1 MSTYKCRPCKY
12 ATHDKSN
19 FTKHLSS
26 KKHQEKVNH
35 ITHDSK
41 TIPSRILP
49 EPIEQMFV
57 CCFCEKEYST
67 SSNLSKHKKVCSVR
81 IEIESSHQTEI
92 DNLKKE
98 FESEKMI
105 IDGNHKSEII
115 KLRTEINNLKKDHK
129 HLQQLYDHDTRNLQ
143 NTINNLK
150 EEIGRLQETLNNAGN
165 IIKTSVSTTNYIIKN
180 FRDAPA
186 LAAPEDYSR
195 LTYDRPKG
203 GHEDEYELS
212 DTEEEDPDDPG
223 DKFIDKD
230 SDDEIKLDKGRE
242 KEKFVEKLLYKHRE
256 NILVDYLSRII
267 VRHYKKKDP
276 SQQSIFN
283 SDTTRLTY
291 IVRELFSNK
300 KIDWRVDKKGIKTTN
315 YVIKPLLKHID
326 ELIREYI
333 DQKTTID
340 RKTVTTEQLINNFD
354 NLKSGNEILHSIE
367 KNELSENVL
376 KKISPHFY
384 FIKNDSGLL
393 EE

>member
-19 FTKHLSS
+19 FSKHLSS
-26 KKHQEKVNH
+26 KKHKEKVVQCCKG
-35 ITHDSK
+35 TSQ
-41 TIPSRILP
+41 
-49 EPIEQMFV
+49 EPFGNLLGTTDKLYS
-57 CCFCEKEYST
+57 CCFCNGIYST
-67 SSNLSKHKKVCSVR
+67 SGSLARHKKVCGQKID
-81 IEIESSHQTEI
+81 IETSHQTEM

-98 FESEKMI
+98 LHEYYNTEL
-105 IDGNHKSEII
+105 DRQQSEI
-115 KLRTEINNLKKDHK
+115 TSLKKDYK
-129 HLQQLYDHDTRNLQ
+129 HLQQLH
-143 NTINNLK
+143 NTETKHYKDKIETLK
-150 EEIGRLQETLNNAGN
+150 EEINRLQETLNNAGN

-180 FRDAPA
+180 FKDAPA

-203 GHEDEYELS
+203 GLEDEYELS
-212 DTEEEDPDDPG
+212 DTEEEQDPDDPG
-223 DKFIDKD
+223 DKFIDPD

-267 VRHYKKKDP
+267 VRYHKKKDP

-315 YVIKPLLKHID
+315 YIIRPLLKHID

-340 RKTVTTEQLINNFD
+340 RKTVTTEQLIRNFD

-367 KNELSENVL
+367 KNELSENIL
-376 KKISPHFY
+376 KKISPYFY

-393 EE
+393 TE